1 MDKAETNKSSSSG
14 KTSTGYV
21 QSYDY
26 GYDAQAGM
34 VEVFTTAGKVNLRSG
49 PGRKNGIT
57 NNVPKRGTSL
67 GELLDSEV
75 DASGNVWFK
84 VRYKNRTGWITSDF
98 AQAVPGAVVGSRSPQ
113 GNGKELSAYFMNDYA
128 ESVADLELRN
138 ETDTLALND
147 HMALGG
153 GEYVDAIEVYGKDYT
168 VFGVEVGMTAN
179 KAKSLLKSKG
189 LYCSE
194 DSSNLVVFVRPCTP
208 DAISVSELGFD
219 AYLELVINSKKCV
232 EAINLYRY

>member
-1 MDKAETNKSSSSG
+1 MP
-14 KTSTGYV
+14 
-21 QSYDY
+21 SYDY
-26 GYDAQAGM
+26 GYDAKPGM
-34 VEVFTTAGKVNLRSG
+34 VEVFTTVGKVNLRSG
-49 PGRKNGIT
+49 PGRKNNIT

-75 DASGNVWFK
+75 DSSGNVWYK
-84 VRYKNRTGWITSDF
+84 IRYKNRSGWITSDC

-113 GNGKELSAYFMNDYA
+113 GNGKELSAYFMYNYE
-128 ESVADLELRN
+128 ESVEDLGLRN
-138 ETDTLALND
+138 ETDTVALND
-147 HMALGG
+147 YVAISGG
-153 GEYVDAIEVYGKDYT
+153 AYVDAVEVYGKGYT
-168 VFGVEVGMTAN
+168 VFGVEVGMTAK

-194 DSSNLVVFVRPCTP
+194 DSSNLVVFVRPCAP

-219 AYLELVINSKKCV
+219 AYLELVIDSDKCV